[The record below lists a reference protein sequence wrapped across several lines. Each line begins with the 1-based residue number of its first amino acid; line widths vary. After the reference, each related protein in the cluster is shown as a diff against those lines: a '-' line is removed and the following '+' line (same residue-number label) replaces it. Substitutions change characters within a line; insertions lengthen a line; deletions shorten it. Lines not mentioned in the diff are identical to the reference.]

1 MKRLKEYSPVMCIFC
16 LALVVR
22 VVYNVTVAGNYT
34 PIYDAALYNNIARN
48 IVDEHCFCLASYH
61 STVSRPPLWPL
72 IMAVIYFIMG
82 KHELLARFFYCFLG
96 SGTCV
101 LIYIFA
107 KDLFG
112 RRIAL
117 LSGVIAAV
125 YTGLFIYD
133 GWLYTESLY
142 TFCLLMFTYSLY
154 RLQRT
159 PPGGD
164 LAGRSRF
171 STLLKY
177 RRWAILCGIFLGF
190 VVLTR
195 PNGLILLSL
204 PYIWAV
210 ILVVA
215 KVTPPRAVVGNVLII
230 TCITVLMV
238 APWTYRNSKVSHAF
252 VPVST
257 GMGEVLLGSY
267 NDIILNGDPLVRG
280 MWRPPPGSLNH
291 DVSSY
296 TPANDKVDTLRALD
310 WIRTHLSAMP
320 YILSLHFINT
330 WKPYTYSHGLPFEEF
345 PRRTASRVMFSLI
358 PIMAIPVFLL
368 AASGLLV
375 TWKRR
380 KDQLLVVYL
389 ILIMTILM
397 NVVSYGDMRFRAP
410 IEPFLVLLAGGFV
423 WWLLFGRQPGG
434 KTSNGGAD
442 LAKRDQVK
450 GEEEVVV
457 EPG

>member
-1 MKRLKEYSPVMCIFC
+1 MKCLKEYSPVICIFC

-22 VVYNVTVAGNYT
+22 IVYNVTVAGNYT

-48 IVDEHCFCLASYH
+48 IVDEHCFCLASYR
-61 STVSRPPLWPL
+61 STVSRPPLWPF
-72 IMAVIYFIMG
+72 IIAIIYFIAG
-82 KHELLARFFYCFLG
+82 KHEFLARLFYCFLG

-101 LIYIFA
+101 LIYFFA
-107 KDLFG
+107 KDIFG

-117 LSGVIAAV
+117 FSGVIAAI

-159 PPGGD
+159 PLILD
-164 LAGRSRF
+164 LKGRSRF
-171 STLLKY
+171 SALFKY
-177 RRWAILCGIFLGF
+177 GRWATLCGIFLGF
-190 VVLTR
+190 VALTR

-210 ILVVA
+210 ILVLA
-215 KVTPPRAVVGNVLII
+215 KIMPWRAVVGNVLII

-238 APWTYRNSKVSHAF
+238 APWTYRNYTVSHAF

-257 GMGEVLLGSY
+257 GMGEVLRGSY
-267 NDIILNGDPLVRG
+267 NDIILNGDPAVRG
-280 MWRPPPGSLNH
+280 MWRPPPGVLNH

-296 TPANDKVDTLRALD
+296 TPANDKADTARALD
-310 WIRTHLSAMP
+310 WIRAHLSAMP

-330 WKPYTYSHGLPFEEF
+330 WIPYTYSHGLPFEEF
-345 PRRTASRVMFSLI
+345 PHQMASLVMFSLI
-358 PIMAIPVFLL
+358 PIMAIPIFLL
-368 AASGLLV
+368 AALGLLV

-389 ILIMTILM
+389 TLAMTILM
-397 NVVSYGDMRFRAP
+397 NVISYGDMRFRAP
-410 IEPFLVLLAGGFV
+410 IEPLLVLLAGGFV
-423 WWLLFGRQPGG
+423 WWLMFGRNRN
-434 KTSNGGAD
+434 KTSIKATAD
-442 LAKRDQVK
+442 Y
-450 GEEEVVV
+450 
-457 EPG
+457 EPIAMRS